1 MAAALTVKI
10 LGDASGFKHAADQV
24 EGISGKLSTGLGKI
38 AGLAG
43 GAFAALGAAS
53 FAKDAIGA
61 ASDLNESVSK
71 TGVIFG
77 DTAAEIERWAG
88 TAAKSIGQSKVQ
100 ALDAASTFAT
110 FGKSAGLTGQ
120 SLVDFATK
128 NSQLASDLASFNNTS
143 PEEAI
148 EAIGAALRGESEPI
162 RKYGVL
168 LDDATLRQRALAL
181 GLIKTTK
188 EALTPQQKVLAAN
201 AEIYAQT
208 SAAQGDFAR
217 TSDGLANRQ
226 RILGAQFT
234 DLKGRLGSG
243 LLPVVNKVAGFLVNN
258 MIPAFE
264 RIGKAV
270 GPVIAEVAGGI
281 QAFGAAFQAGG
292 DDVTSGGFAGQL
304 ERLGLIARKV
314 FDWLKINVP
323 IAVAAVRQAWA
334 DAQPWIEE
342 NVFPLWEKI
351 KTLIVTVMEAVRAVV
366 ERVIWLVKEYWERF
380 GDDTVA
386 AIRKAVDGGMRI
398 LNGIIDTITRIF
410 ALVKHV
416 MKGEWGAAWDDIVA
430 VVKHVVM
437 DVFPALMDTWKAWFV
452 LALKALGGLVAEAMS
467 AVWDKMWDA
476 GADLIEGLL
485 DGMRSMWGT
494 VKRWIA
500 DRAGDIPGVFKSVL
514 GIASPSKVFA
524 GIGENIMDGLRVG
537 MSNVPG
543 VPIPALAGGIG
554 AAGGSPTVGGG
565 AGTTV
570 NIYAQSPEAIA
581 EALRRYNRLNGTG
594 WFQ

>member
-10 LGDASGFKHAADQV
+10 LGDASGFKRAADEV

-38 AGLAG
+38 AGVAG
-43 GAFAALGAAS
+43 GAFAALGAAN

-77 DTAAEIERWAG
+77 DTAGEIEAWAK
-88 TAAKSIGQSKVQ
+88 TAAKNIGQSKVQ

-120 SLVDFATK
+120 DLVDFATK

-168 LDDATLRQRALAL
+168 LDDATLRQRALTL
-181 GLIKTTK
+181 GLVKNTK

-226 RILGAQFT
+226 RILKAQFE

-243 LLPVVNKVAGFLVNN
+243 VLPVVNKVAGFLVDN

-264 RIGKAV
+264 RVGKAV
-270 GPVIAEVAGGI
+270 GPVIAEVAG
-281 QAFGAAFQAGG
+281 
-292 DDVTSGGFAGQL
+292 QL
-304 ERLGLIARKV
+304 ERLGPVVRGV
-314 FDWLKINVP
+314 FDWLRVNVP

-380 GDDTVA
+380 GDDTIE

-410 ALVKHV
+410 SLVKNV

-430 VVKHVVM
+430 IVKHVVM

-452 LALKALGGLVAEAMS
+452 LALKALGGLIAEAMS
-467 AVWDKMWDA
+467 AVWDKMWEA
-476 GADLIEGLL
+476 GSDLIEGLL

-543 VPIPALAGGIG
+543 VPVPALAGVPGGGGPG
-554 AAGGSPTVGGG
+554 AVGAGGG
-565 AGTTV
+565 ATV

-581 EALRRYNRLNGTG
+581 EALRRYNKLNGTG